1 MQDKTRNVYEK
12 NGGIPRLVPAFV
24 TCGRSSITRFMNGR
38 LSAGE
43 YYVGAPAA
51 SRDVRVENHSEFE
64 PLVMLKHFSNH
75 PGVPQAEKGGC

>member
-1 MQDKTRNVYEK
+1 
-12 NGGIPRLVPAFV
+12 
-24 TCGRSSITRFMNGR
+24 MNGR

>member
-1 MQDKTRNVYEK
+1 
-12 NGGIPRLVPAFV
+12 
-24 TCGRSSITRFMNGR
+24 MNGR

-51 SRDVRVENHSEFE
+51 GRDVRVENHSEFE

>member
-1 MQDKTRNVYEK
+1 
-12 NGGIPRLVPAFV
+12 
-24 TCGRSSITRFMNGR
+24 MNGR

-51 SRDVRVENHSEFE
+51 GRDVRVENHSEFE

-75 PGVPQAEKGGC
+75 PACPRLRKGLLKCCAIFPGTLPPI